1 MSLKAFHLFF
11 ITLSVLLSAGC
22 SAWAFIYGVERP
34 FAIACALVAVGLVIY
49 GASFVKKAKRI
60 IT

>member
-22 SAWAFIYGVERP
+22 AVWAFLSGMERG
-34 FAIACALVAVGLVIY
+34 FAIASAAVAVGLVIY
-49 GASFVKKAKRI
+49 GAFFVKKARTI